1 MAAFRDRGDFEAT
14 LDTAAEQLGLVAAV
28 VEKDYWV
35 SQALRAVVATHP
47 QDFVFKGGTSLSKC
61 FGLIERFSED
71 IDVLVL
77 PGDRGRAARD
87 TLMKAMGD
95 AAAEAIG
102 DEKPTRDGGG
112 GFHRTYHLTYPR
124 KRAVGWLRPTI
135 DLEMGIRGGPN
146 PSESRPLEPLIRTPL
161 REAGV
166 SVDEYEDLTPF
177 ELVVLHPGRTAIE
190 KLALVSE
197 RAETCENEPAQEF
210 RQALGRHFY
219 DLYMLLGDDHVQ
231 DFLEDRA
238 VFREV
243 VDDCERVSREFF
255 HSEYT
260 RPSDGYATSAAFTPG
275 ERLRAQMEAALA
287 SARDLYFGQS
297 YPAWEMVV
305 DRVYG
310 LAHLL

>member
-1 MAAFRDRGDFEAT
+1 MTAFRDRGDFEAT
-14 LDTAAEQLGLVAAV
+14 LDAAADQLGLVAAV

-47 QDFVFKGGTSLSKC
+47 EDFVFKGGTSLSKC

-77 PGDRGRAARD
+77 PRDRGRAARD

-102 DEKPTRDGGG
+102 DEEPTRDGGG

-146 PSESRPLEPLIRTPL
+146 PSERRSLEPLIRTPL
-161 REAGV
+161 HEAGV
-166 SVDEYEDLTPF
+166 NVDEHEDLTPV
-177 ELVVLHPGRTAIE
+177 ELSVLHPGRTAIE
-190 KLALVSE
+190 KLALLSE
-197 RAETCENEPAQEF
+197 RAETCDRDPAQEF
-210 RQALGRHFY
+210 PQALGRHFY
-219 DLYMLLGDDHVQ
+219 DVYMLLGDDHVQ
-231 DFLEDRA
+231 DFLKERA

-243 VDDCERVSREFF
+243 VDDCERVSQEYFR
-255 HSEYT
+255 SEYT
-260 RPSDGYATSAAFTPG
+260 RPTNGYATSAAFKPG
-275 ERLRAQMEAALA
+275 ERLKGQLEAALA
-287 SARDLYFGQS
+287 SASDLYFGQS
-297 YPAWEMVV
+297 YPTWEMVV
-305 DRVYG
+305 DRANG